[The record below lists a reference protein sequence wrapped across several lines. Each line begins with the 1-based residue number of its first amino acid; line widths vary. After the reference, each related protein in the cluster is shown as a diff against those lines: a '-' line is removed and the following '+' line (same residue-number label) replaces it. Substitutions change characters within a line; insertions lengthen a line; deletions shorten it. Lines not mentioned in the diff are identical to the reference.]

1 MEKLEIS
8 LTSELVEKLDNV
20 VELLDLDSREELIQC
35 AIRRYVDKYFLNPRL
50 EDDIIIIK

>member
-8 LTSELVEKLDNV
+8 LTSEIVEKLDNV

-35 AIRRYVDKYFLNPRL
+35 AIRRYVDKYFITPRL
-50 EDDIIIIK
+50 EDDIIQC